1 MSFFLEEEATDEL
14 LGVITAAEA
23 DFLLPSFLGAAPPA
37 EASSRGRFLD
47 SEVFF
52 GAKNEV
58 IMT

>member
-1 MSFFLEEEATDEL
+1 MDEL

-23 DFLLPSFLGAAPPA
+23 EFLVTFFLGAAAPA
-37 EASSRGRFLD
+37 EASGGHFLD

-52 GAKNEV
+52 GTKNEV

>member
-1 MSFFLEEEATDEL
+1 MDEL

-23 DFLLPSFLGAAPPA
+23 DFLMLSILDAAPA
-37 EASSRGRFLD
+37 EACRGRFLD

-58 IMT
+58 IMILL